1 MEYYFNGCVRSDIN
15 IIKDFVD
22 CRMRELHRYILDAD
36 KLFDVKLIVNELII
50 NGALHG
56 NKLAQDRS
64 VYLNINIEEGYLT
77 IKVRDEG
84 AGIVY
89 DLENDYYPEQMLS
102 SGRGLVLVNGL
113 ADKLVLDHNKA
124 VAIIALETNEEE
136 DGK

>member
-15 IIKDFVD
+15 TIKDFVD

-36 KLFDVKLIVNELII
+36 KLFDVRLIVNELII

-56 NKLAQDRS
+56 NKLARDRS
-64 VYLNINIEEGYLT
+64 VYLNINIEKDYLT

-84 AGIVY
+84 TGIVY
-89 DLENDYYPEQMLS
+89 DLENDYYPDQMLS

-113 ADKLVLDHNKA
+113 ADKLVLDHNKV
-124 VAIIALETNEEE
+124 VAIVSLKDE
-136 DGK
+136 D

>member
-15 IIKDFVD
+15 IIRDFVD

-124 VAIIALETNEEE
+124 VAIIALETNGDE
-136 DGK
+136 DNK

>member
-56 NKLAQDRS
+56 NKLARDRS

-89 DLENDYYPEQMLS
+89 DLENDYYPEDMLS

-113 ADKLVLDHNKA
+113 VDKLVLDHNK
-124 VAIIALETNEEE
+124 VIAIISLNNDQE
-136 DGK
+136 DSE

>member
-15 IIKDFVD
+15 TIKDFVD

-56 NKLAQDRS
+56 NKLARDRS

-89 DLENDYYPEQMLS
+89 DLENDYYPEEMLS

-113 ADKLVLDHNKA
+113 VDKLVLDHNKV
-124 VAIIALETNEEE
+124 VAIISLNTDEE
-136 DGK
+136 DSE

>member
-15 IIKDFVD
+15 TIKDFVD

-36 KLFDVKLIVNELII
+36 KLFDVRLIVNELVI

-56 NKLAQDRS
+56 NKLVRDRS

-89 DLENDYYPEQMLS
+89 NLDHDYYPDQMLS
-102 SGRGLVLVNGL
+102 TGRGLVLVNGL
-113 ADKLVLDHNKA
+113 VDKLVLDHNKV
-124 VAIIALETNEEE
+124 VAIISLKGEGQAE
-136 DGK
+136 DK

>member
-15 IIKDFVD
+15 TIRDFVD

-36 KLFDVKLIVNELII
+36 KLFDVRLIVNELVI

-56 NKLAQDRS
+56 NKLARDRS
-64 VYLNINIEEGYLT
+64 VYLNINIEKDYLT

-89 DLENDYYPEQMLS
+89 DLENDYYPDQMLS
-102 SGRGLVLVNGL
+102 TGRGLVLVNGL
-113 ADKLVLDHNKA
+113 VDKLVLDHNKV
-124 VAIIALETNEEE
+124 VAIISLKDQDQAE
-136 DGK
+136 DK

>member
-15 IIKDFVD
+15 IIRDFVD

-89 DLENDYYPEQMLS
+89 DLENDYYPDQMLS

-124 VAIIALETNEEE
+124 VAIIALETNGEE
-136 DGK
+136 DDK

>member
-15 IIKDFVD
+15 IIRDFVD

-124 VAIIALETNEEE
+124 VAIIALETNGEE
-136 DGK
+136 DNK

>member
-15 IIKDFVD
+15 TIKDFVD

-56 NKLAQDRS
+56 NKLARDRS

-89 DLENDYYPEQMLS
+89 DLENDYYPEEMLS
-102 SGRGLVLVNGL
+102 SGRGLILVNGL
-113 ADKLVLDHNKA
+113 VDKLVLDHNK
-124 VAIIALETNEEE
+124 VIAIISLNTDQE
-136 DGK
+136 DSE